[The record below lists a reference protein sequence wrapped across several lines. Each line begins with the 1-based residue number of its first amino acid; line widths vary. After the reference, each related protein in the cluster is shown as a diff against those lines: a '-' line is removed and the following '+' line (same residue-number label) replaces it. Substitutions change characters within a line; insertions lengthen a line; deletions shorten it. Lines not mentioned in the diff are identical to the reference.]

1 MSDDLLNTR
10 STRNHAASP
19 IFKRRRNSFECRSP
33 VSDMTEV
40 LGNKSQKLEGDKPSC
55 SSISAVSDDG
65 SAADF
70 DLLS

>member
-1 MSDDLLNTR
+1 
-10 STRNHAASP
+10 
-19 IFKRRRNSFECRSP
+19 
-33 VSDMTEV
+33 MTEV